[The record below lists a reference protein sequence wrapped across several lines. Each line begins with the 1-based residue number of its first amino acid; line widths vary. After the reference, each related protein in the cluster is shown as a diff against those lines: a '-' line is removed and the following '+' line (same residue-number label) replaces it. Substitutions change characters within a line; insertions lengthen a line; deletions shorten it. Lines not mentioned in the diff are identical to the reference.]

1 MVTAVRLW
9 FAALAAS
16 SIAALACG
24 NPVHDATVDALG
36 PENPNVPPGPL
47 HRPGQPCLACHGGE
61 GPASL
66 QFSVGGTVYAVRGQS
81 RPAIGPCV
89 QIEDI
94 EGRYW
99 TSAPTNTVGNFF
111 VNESDFAPN
120 FPIRM
125 ALVSCETGAIF
136 QQMQTLAAR
145 DGSCADCHSSPASPT
160 SAGLVYLA
168 VDEPDDGGTP

>member
-1 MVTAVRLW
+1 MVTVVRVWL
-9 FAALAAS
+9 AALAAGS
-16 SIAALACG
+16 VATLACG
-24 NPVHDATVDALG
+24 NPVHDDVVAALG

-99 TSAPTNTVGNFF
+99 TSAPANTVGNFF

-125 ALVSCETGAIF
+125 ALVSCDTGSIF
-136 QQMQTLAAR
+136 QQMQTLSAR
-145 DGSCADCHSSPASPT
+145 DGSCADCHSNPASPT

-168 VDEPDDGGTP
+168 VDALDDGGTP

>member
-1 MVTAVRLW
+1 MVTVVRVWL
-9 FAALAAS
+9 AALAAGS
-16 SIAALACG
+16 VATLACG
-24 NPVHDATVDALG
+24 NPVHDDVVAALG

-66 QFSVGGTVYAVRGQS
+66 QFSVGGTVYAVRGQL

-99 TSAPTNTVGNFF
+99 TSAPANTVGNFF

-125 ALVSCETGAIF
+125 ALVSCDTGSIF
-136 QQMQTLAAR
+136 QQMQTLSAR
-145 DGSCADCHSSPASPT
+145 DGSCADCHSYPASPI

-168 VDEPDDGGTP
+168 VDALDDGGTP